1 MSSIIPAFRVV
12 ESEILYDFPRFFGVL
27 IAELAVGGAVN
38 FTLKMNGYMI
48 IENLNLESKIDA
60 MSILLVEKIE
70 QGNELSEILPSGDS
84 SRGKTFNPN
93 AKLESPRSDKDV
105 MLILFVYVD
114 DIIVTGNNIDEI
126 NKFKQ
131 FFGSKFLLKDL
142 GKFKYF
148 LGIEVLDVPE
158 GICLTQRK
166 YYTELLTEFG
176 MLACKPRSTPI
187 EVNPDGKKVV
197 CKFGDDVPI
206 NGITNYQ
213 KLVGKL
219 IYLTMTRLGISYV
232 VHCLSQVMHNPMQ
245 SHLRL
250 AFRVLKYLKREPRLG
265 ITFKEND
272 NIDLKVFVDSDWA
285 KCKVTRRSITGY
297 VVFLGN
303 SLVF

>member
-60 MSILLVEKIE
+60 MFSSPSRWKKLSKEMS
-70 QGNELSEILPSGDS
+70 SEILPSGDG
-84 SRGKTFNPN
+84 SRGETFNPIASLI
-93 AKLESPRSDKDV
+93 AKLEEDVYMSLQEGYPDKDDKRV
-105 MLILFVYVD
+105 C
-114 DIIVTGNNIDEI
+114 
-126 NKFKQ
+126 K
-131 FFGSKFLLKDL
+131 
-142 GKFKYF
+142 

-250 AFRVLKYLKREPRLG
+250 AFRVLRCLKREPGLG
-265 ITFKEND
+265 VTFRECD
-272 NIDLKVFVDSDWA
+272 NTDLKVFVDSD
-285 KCKVTRRSITGY
+285 
-297 VVFLGN
+297 
-303 SLVF
+303 